1 MTVLIL
7 EYYISL
13 VVTEKVKGTVTNRY
27 RNVQEFFQLF
37 DRLSETESSGITWE
51 NGGGDVGRFEKK
63 KYI

>member
-37 DRLSETESSGITWE
+37 DMLSETESSGITWE
-51 NGGGDVGRFEKK
+51 NGGRDVGRFEKK